1 MHVLNKNE
9 NIINAGCWVLGT
21 FWESQKLIPNKKNQS
36 MVIARISSRNWRK
49 KKPAAKINS
58 SKNFV
63 LHGSRYGMSHYL
75 AVEYI
80 VGVCSSNYLFVIS
93 QILKDITRVSLSRS
107 VVTGRREPR
116 ERDCCYFPITPPHL
130 YCLPS
135 ATIPFV
141 FPPCLQKIMKRYTP
155 NANMADLSVGLGLVA
170 RKRG

>member
-1 MHVLNKNE
+1 MTSIAEIYELHRVTELLSRLYKGALQLIAHWSILKGKSLYIELVLKVSMYCMFDSEWKNL
-9 NIINAGCWVLGT
+9 A
-21 FWESQKLIPNKKNQS
+21 LICPSPN
-36 MVIARISSRNWRK
+36 
-49 KKPAAKINS
+49 
-58 SKNFV
+58 
-63 LHGSRYGMSHYL
+63 H
-75 AVEYI
+75 
-80 VGVCSSNYLFVIS
+80 LFVIS